1 MKEHLAKQQ
10 CRIPDDGSIRPLIY
24 LRLVAAAKSCSW
36 LTFFSPFGILAFHLG
51 ITMESPFFYLSRR
64 SRKVILTSESPSNH
78 LVWNLDRHGVTFIPP
93 SNHLEAEVSFSQE
106 KGDSKV
112 TYPVAGQL

>member
-1 MKEHLAKQQ
+1 MKEHLAKRQ
-10 CRIPDDGSIRPLIY
+10 CRIPSFDLPSPGRCLVFLAY
-24 LRLVAAAKSCSW
+24 L
-36 LTFFSPFGILAFHLG
+36 FSPFGILAFHLG
-51 ITMESPFFYLSRR
+51 PTMESPFFYLSRR

-93 SNHLEAEVSFSQE
+93 SNHLEAEVSFAQE